1 MATAGNHKI
10 IIEKGVDFD
19 IDVQVSENGIVH
31 KDVTGYTVTMT
42 IKYVDGAG
50 VIQTLDTIAGTIIAD
65 DPTLPELEWTYLNGF
80 INVTIDKLA
89 TAGYPTLLPAEYDAF
104 ATSFEY
110 WYSIDINGGVSDDI
124 RVLRGKC
131 AIREG

>member
-10 IIEKGVDFD
+10 IIEKGADFN
-19 IDVQVSENGIVH
+19 IDVQVSDNGIVH
-31 KDVTGYTVTMT
+31 KDVTGFTVTMT
-42 IKYVDGAG
+42 IKYVDDVGA
-50 VIQTLDTIAGTIIAD
+50 IQVLDTINGSIVPD
-65 DPTLPELEWTYLNGF
+65 DPSLPEVDWTYLNGY
-80 INVTIDKLA
+80 INVNIDKLI
-89 TAGYPTLLPAEYDAF
+89 TAGYPTRVPANLDPF

-110 WYSIDINGGVSDDI
+110 NYSIDINGGTSEDI